1 MKTIRQ
7 AAAALTLGALM
18 IAAPASAEPMK
29 GHGDHDMVMHHM
41 HVMILHASE
50 MAAEGGNLLMLG
62 DMGMAPGVDEQTRHH
77 GAMMLDGA
85 EKVLNEVIDS
95 PTMAAMHK
103 AGMSPEQSKEMAYVH
118 DLAQSVRRT
127 IALIRAMP
135 KVKPMAME
143 GMSH

>member
-1 MKTIRQ
+1 
-7 AAAALTLGALM
+7 
-18 IAAPASAEPMK
+18 
-29 GHGDHDMVMHHM
+29 
-41 HVMILHASE
+41 
-50 MAAEGGNLLMLG
+50 
-62 DMGMAPGVDEQTRHH
+62 
-77 GAMMLDGA
+77 
-85 EKVLNEVIDS
+85 
-95 PTMAAMHK
+95 MAAMHK